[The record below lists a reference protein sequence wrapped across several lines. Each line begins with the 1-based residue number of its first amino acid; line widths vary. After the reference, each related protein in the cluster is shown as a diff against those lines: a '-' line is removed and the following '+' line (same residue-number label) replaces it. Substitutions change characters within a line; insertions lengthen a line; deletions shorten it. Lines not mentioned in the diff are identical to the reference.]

1 MALKLAI
8 NGFGRIGRLVFREAM
23 KHDEF
28 EVVAVNDLTDA
39 GQLAHLLKYDSVH
52 GIYDA
57 EVNADEDSF
66 VVNGQR
72 IKVYAEKDPAQL
84 PWGELGVD
92 VVLECTGHFR
102 SMEEVGKHIEAGA
115 KKAILSAPAKGA
127 MLTFVMGV
135 NHEDYNPATDDVIS
149 NASCTTN
156 CLAPVAKVLDEKF
169 GIERGMMTTIHSYTN
184 DQRILDFPHSDPR
197 RARAG
202 AVSMIPT
209 TTGAAVAVSKVLPQ
223 LKDYNELPL
232 VSIDYNGNH
241 HSSTVDG
248 LSTMVLENKM
258 VKVLAWGAF
267 FMLNKKTMKDIDVK
281 GKRVF
286 VRVDFNVPMADG
298 AITDETRIRA
308 AIPTIEYLVEQGAK
322 VILASHLGRPKGE
335 VKEDMCLTAAGVR
348 LAQLMGKPV
357 TKLDESIGQVVEEAV
372 ASMHDGDLLLME
384 NVRFHAGEEK
394 NDPTLAQQFAQ
405 LADIYMYCK
414 ALSNPEHP
422 FTAII
427 GGAKVKDK
435 IGVIESLLEKVDHLI
450 IGGGLSFTFI
460 KAQGYDIGKSLLE
473 EDKIELAKSFIEKA
487 KAKGVQLHMPVDAVV
502 ANEFSQDA
510 ETQIVN
516 VDAIP
521 ADWMGLDIGPKT
533 AANYAEVIKNSKL
546 IIWNGPMGVFE
557 MDKFANGTKKVADAM
572 ATTAGYTVIGGGDSA
587 AAVEKFEVAD
597 KMDHISTGGG
607 ASLELME
614 GKELPGIVAL
624 NDK

>member
-1 MALKLAI
+1 
-8 NGFGRIGRLVFREAM
+8 
-23 KHDEF
+23 
-28 EVVAVNDLTDA
+28 
-39 GQLAHLLKYDSVH
+39 
-52 GIYDA
+52 
-57 EVNADEDSF
+57 
-66 VVNGQR
+66 
-72 IKVYAEKDPAQL
+72 
-84 PWGELGVD
+84 
-92 VVLECTGHFR
+92 
-102 SMEEVGKHIEAGA
+102 
-115 KKAILSAPAKGA
+115 
-127 MLTFVMGV
+127 
-135 NHEDYNPATDDVIS
+135 
-149 NASCTTN
+149 
-156 CLAPVAKVLDEKF
+156 
-169 GIERGMMTTIHSYTN
+169 
-184 DQRILDFPHSDPR
+184 
-197 RARAG
+197 
-202 AVSMIPT
+202 
-209 TTGAAVAVSKVLPQ
+209 
-223 LKDYNELPL
+223 
-232 VSIDYNGNH
+232 
-241 HSSTVDG
+241 
-248 LSTMVLENKM
+248 
-258 VKVLAWGAF
+258 
-267 FMLNKKTMKDIDVK
+267 MKDIDVK

-298 AITDETRIRA
+298 VITDETRIRA

-335 VKEDMCLTAAGVR
+335 VKEDMRLTAVGVR
-348 LAQLMGKPV
+348 LAELMAKPV

-372 ASMHDGDLLLME
+372 ANMQNGDMILLE

-394 NDPTLAQQFAQ
+394 NDPALAEQFAK
-405 LADIYMYCK
+405 LADVYVNDAFGAAHRAHASTEGIAKHIPAVSGFLMQKELDVLGK
-414 ALSNPEHP
+414 ALSNPERP

-473 EDKIELAKSFIEKA
+473 EDKIDLAKSFIEKA
-487 KAKGVQLHMPVDAVV
+487 KEKGVQLHMPVDAVV
-502 ANEFSQDA
+502 ANEFSKDA
-510 ETQIVN
+510 ETQIVG

-533 AANYAEVIKNSKL
+533 AANYAEVIKDSKL

-557 MDKFANGTKKVADAM
+557 MDKFANGTKTVADAM
-572 ATTAGYTVIGGGDSA
+572 ATTTGYTVIGGGDSA

>member
-1 MALKLAI
+1 
-8 NGFGRIGRLVFREAM
+8 
-23 KHDEF
+23 
-28 EVVAVNDLTDA
+28 
-39 GQLAHLLKYDSVH
+39 
-52 GIYDA
+52 
-57 EVNADEDSF
+57 
-66 VVNGQR
+66 
-72 IKVYAEKDPAQL
+72 
-84 PWGELGVD
+84 
-92 VVLECTGHFR
+92 
-102 SMEEVGKHIEAGA
+102 
-115 KKAILSAPAKGA
+115 
-127 MLTFVMGV
+127 
-135 NHEDYNPATDDVIS
+135 
-149 NASCTTN
+149 
-156 CLAPVAKVLDEKF
+156 
-169 GIERGMMTTIHSYTN
+169 
-184 DQRILDFPHSDPR
+184 
-197 RARAG
+197 
-202 AVSMIPT
+202 
-209 TTGAAVAVSKVLPQ
+209 
-223 LKDYNELPL
+223 
-232 VSIDYNGNH
+232 
-241 HSSTVDG
+241 
-248 LSTMVLENKM
+248 
-258 VKVLAWGAF
+258 
-267 FMLNKKTMKDIDVK
+267 MLNKKTMKDIDVK
-281 GKRVF
+281 GQRVF

-335 VKEDMCLTAAGVR
+335 VKEDMRLTAVGIR
-348 LAQLMGKPV
+348 LAELMGKPV
-357 TKLDESIGQVVEEAV
+357 TKLDESIGQAVEEAV
-372 ASMHDGDLLLME
+372 ANMQDGDILLLE

-405 LADIYMYCK
+405 LADIYVNDAFGAAHRAHASTEGIAKHIPAVSGFLMQKELDVLGK

-435 IGVIESLLEKVDHLI
+435 IGVIESLLEKVNHLI

-460 KAQGYDIGKSLLE
+460 KAQGHDIGKSLLE

-510 ETQIVN
+510 ETQIVD

-557 MDKFANGTKKVADAM
+557 MDKFANGTKTVADAM

>member
-1 MALKLAI
+1 MGKTQECKTKT
-8 NGFGRIGRLVFREAM
+8 N
-23 KHDEF
+23 F
-28 EVVAVNDLTDA
+28 E
-39 GQLAHLLKYDSVH
+39 GS
-52 GIYDA
+52 
-57 EVNADEDSF
+57 
-66 VVNGQR
+66 
-72 IKVYAEKDPAQL
+72 
-84 PWGELGVD
+84 
-92 VVLECTGHFR
+92 
-102 SMEEVGKHIEAGA
+102 
-115 KKAILSAPAKGA
+115 
-127 MLTFVMGV
+127 
-135 NHEDYNPATDDVIS
+135 
-149 NASCTTN
+149 
-156 CLAPVAKVLDEKF
+156 
-169 GIERGMMTTIHSYTN
+169 
-184 DQRILDFPHSDPR
+184 
-197 RARAG
+197 
-202 AVSMIPT
+202 
-209 TTGAAVAVSKVLPQ
+209 
-223 LKDYNELPL
+223 
-232 VSIDYNGNH
+232 
-241 HSSTVDG
+241 
-248 LSTMVLENKM
+248 
-258 VKVLAWGAF
+258 F

-281 GKRVF
+281 GQRVF

-335 VKEDMCLTAAGVR
+335 VKEDMRLTAVGIR
-348 LAQLMGKPV
+348 LAELMGKPV
-357 TKLDESIGQVVEEAV
+357 TKLDESIGQAVEEAV
-372 ASMHDGDLLLME
+372 ANMQDGDILLLE

-405 LADIYMYCK
+405 LADIYVNDAFGAAHRAHASTEGIAKHIPAVSGFLMQKELDVLGK

-460 KAQGYDIGKSLLE
+460 KAQGHDIGKSLLE

-510 ETQIVN
+510 ETKVVD

-557 MDKFANGTKKVADAM
+557 MDKFSNGTKTVADAM